1 MTTEQALV
9 KRPVDRLKMIL
20 SDAGVQ
26 EQFKN
31 ALQDN
36 ANAFVASIIDL
47 YSSDASLQ
55 QCEPAALIMECLKAA
70 TLKLPINKQLG
81 FAWVIPYKSKAGMT
95 PQFQLGY
102 KGYIQLAM
110 RTGQY
115 RYLNAGP
122 VYEGIV
128 IDQDLKSGKIEFLG
142 DATGSEVQ
150 GYFAHLELLNGFS
163 KTVYWPRERVAAH
176 GRRYSK
182 AFGYDS
188 SPWKTDFDGMAN
200 KTMIRQLLSKFGILS
215 IEMAQ
220 GIEADFDE
228 AEEDRPPIMEPIS
241 LTETPAEEASLEA
254 DGAAA

>member
-1 MTTEQALV
+1 MDETQQALI
-9 KRPVDRLKMIL
+9 KRPTDKLKAIL
-20 SDAGVQ
+20 ADAGVQ

-36 ANAFVASIIDL
+36 ASAFVASIIDL
-47 YSSDASLQ
+47 YSTDAALQ
-55 QCEPAALIMECLKAA
+55 QCEPAALIRECLKAA

-81 FAWVIPYKSKAGMT
+81 FAWVIPYKVKGSMA

-122 VYEGIV
+122 VYDGIV
-128 IDQDLKSGKIEFLG
+128 VDQDLKTGKIDFLG
-142 DATGSEVQ
+142 QPASSEVQ

-163 KTVYWPRERVAAH
+163 KTIYWPRERVAAH
-176 GRRYSK
+176 GKRYSK

-188 SPWKTDFDGMAN
+188 SPWQTDFDAMAN
-200 KTMIRQLLSKFGILS
+200 KTLMRQLLSKFGILS
-215 IEMAQ
+215 IEMVQ

-228 AEEDRPPIMEPIS
+228 AEDDRPPIMEPVS
-241 LTETPAEEASLEA
+241 LSDPGTEAPA